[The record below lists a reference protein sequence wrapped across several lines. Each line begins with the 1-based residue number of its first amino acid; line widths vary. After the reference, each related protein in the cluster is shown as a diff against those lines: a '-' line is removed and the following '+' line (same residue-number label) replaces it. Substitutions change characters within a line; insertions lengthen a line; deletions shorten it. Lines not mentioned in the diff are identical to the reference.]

1 VSAAFG
7 ALLEQGLR
15 DAALSQNRLA
25 KLAAVDPAYVNRLV
39 RHRQAPPSRAVAL
52 RFADALELNQIETDE
67 LLISAGH
74 CPALI
79 TRLDDDLR
87 RALLMLLAR

>member
-1 VSAAFG
+1 VSRSFG
-7 ALLEQGLR
+7 TLLERGLR

-25 KLAAVDPAYVNRLV
+25 RLAAVDPAYVNRLV

-52 RFADALELNQIETDE
+52 RFADALKLDQVQTDE
-67 LLISAGH
+67 LLIAAGH
-74 CPALI
+74 CPAI
-79 TRLDDDLR
+79 IARLDDDRR